1 MIRTML
7 RREEPPT
14 FDAGTL
20 AGAGTFRCEE
30 CEFVVALHE
39 RDEIPECPH
48 CHGTEFKR
56 ASIFGELNVTQEPTG
71 PEELAEPSWLPL
83 ARQALDRDGFSL
95 AYELDGAS
103 RVVELTDGWT
113 RIGRSLSA
121 DIRFDDPTVSRR
133 HATVHRDGETV
144 RILDDRSLN
153 GVFVGGERIDM
164 RELDDGDQVM
174 IGRFQ
179 LHFITVEGAS
189 SRASERAP
197 GAFA

>member
-7 RREEPPT
+7 GREEPST

-30 CEFVVALHE
+30 CGFAVALHE

-48 CHGTEFKR
+48 CQGTEFKR
-56 ASIFGELNVTQEPTG
+56 ASIFGELNLTQEPTG
-71 PEELAEPSWLPL
+71 PQELEDPSWLGE
-83 ARQALDRDGFSL
+83 ARQALDRDGFYL

-103 RVVELTDGWT
+103 RVVELTEGFT

-164 RELDDGDQVM
+164 RELGHGDQVT

-179 LHFITVEGAS
+179 LYFITVEGAS
-189 SRASERAP
+189 SRASEHAP